1 MTGAVY
7 LVTFALSAAPA
18 GRESS
23 LSPVATEHQEA
34 GDRALLA
41 REFAAAQWH
50 YSRAYDLSRP
60 LADQEA
66 REAIRAN
73 LHRALRGLYEVRGDV
88 DYLCQSRA
96 FHERHAKALE
106 REGLAAA
113 VAPIRALIGDL
124 EGEIARVSRRPT
136 ASVCTRGEGEGEGAR
151 RLRITGGIF
160 VGVGGSILGL
170 AAYALGVNIADYQQL
185 GRLKTLYPEGPSS
198 PEREL
203 AERLVEHGNMFRD
216 VSIASAIL
224 GAAMT
229 GVGVGLLVRAR
240 RELPGRLRLR
250 AGPTGVGLTLRF

>member
-7 LVTFALSAAPA
+7 FFAWILSAAPA

-23 LSPVATEHQEA
+23 LSPAAQEHQEA

-41 REFAAAQWH
+41 RDFTGAQWH
-50 YSRAYDLSRP
+50 YARAYDLSRP

-73 LHRALRGLYEVRGDV
+73 LHRALRGLYELRGDV

-113 VAPIRALIGDL
+113 AAPIRALLGDL
-124 EGEIARVSRRPT
+124 EQEIARASRRP
-136 ASVCTRGEGEGEGAR
+136 AAAVCAEGEGADAGAR

-170 AAYALGVNIADYQQL
+170 AAYALGMNIADYQQL
-185 GRLKTLYPEGPSS
+185 GRLRTLYPDGPSS

-203 AERLVEHGNMFRD
+203 AERLIEHGNMFRD
-216 VSIASAIL
+216 VSIASVIV

-240 RELPGRLRLR
+240 RERPGRLRLR
-250 AGPTGVGLTLRF
+250 AGPTGLTLRF